1 MSEENLSGT
10 STVHDIEDKV
20 KALAAGINSL
30 LAFNLK
36 EFAESDNG
44 EAYSACLSTMA
55 LIVRVFEGEE
65 QSVKMLDL
73 YTNGAFSKMDGLVDA
88 GVNPEEDKSIGRI
101 GHKHTDQRRNLII
114 ATAAG
119 ADLATDIAA
128 GNLDQATL

>member
-88 GVNPEEDKSIGRI
+88 GVNPEEAAK
-101 GHKHTDQRRNLII
+101 
-114 ATAAG
+114 AAAG
-119 ADLATDIAA
+119 ESDVH
-128 GNLDQATL
+128 